1 MTAVSPETAS
11 KQSLE
16 PRLGVLA
23 HRLAALLVRIR
34 TTAGE
39 DFQATMARAID
50 EAFAGIARE
59 YRR

>member
-1 MTAVSPETAS
+1 MTAVSPETVS

-34 TTAGE
+34 STAGE

>member
-1 MTAVSPETAS
+1 MTAVSPETVS

-16 PRLGVLA
+16 PRLEVLA
-23 HRLAALLVRIR
+23 RRLTALLVRIR
-34 TTAGE
+34 STAGE

>member
-1 MTAVSPETAS
+1 MTAVSPETVS

-34 TTAGE
+34 STAGE

-59 YRR
+59 SRS